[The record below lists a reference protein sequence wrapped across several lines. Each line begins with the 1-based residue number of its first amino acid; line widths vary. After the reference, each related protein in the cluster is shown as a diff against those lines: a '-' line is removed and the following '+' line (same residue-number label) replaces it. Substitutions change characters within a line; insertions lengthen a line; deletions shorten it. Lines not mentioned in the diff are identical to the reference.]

1 MEGVNGELLPLLPII
16 LLKMEFSELPLIF
29 LNGVELC
36 VEYTGD
42 GIDCGDKV
50 DVTDA
55 VLIDNFDSEDGFEF
69 DDDCRQNN
77 FTLLMN

>member
-1 MEGVNGELLPLLPII
+1 MEGVNGELLPLLPMI

-29 LNGVELC
+29 LNGVELW

-42 GIDCGDKV
+42 GIDCGDNV

-55 VLIDNFDSEDGFEF
+55 VLIDNFDNEAAFEF